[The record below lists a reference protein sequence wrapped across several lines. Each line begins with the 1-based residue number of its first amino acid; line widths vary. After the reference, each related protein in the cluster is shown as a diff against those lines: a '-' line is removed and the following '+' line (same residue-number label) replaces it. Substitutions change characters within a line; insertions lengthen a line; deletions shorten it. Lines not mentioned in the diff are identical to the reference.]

1 MAARGI
7 RPRNVT
13 IKDVARE
20 AGVSYSTVSR
30 VLNNYRYINPDKRQ
44 RVLDAVSHLGYVAN
58 LQARGLVGG
67 RSRVVGLLIPDLNAQ
82 YAGQIIQGIDEE
94 LAFAE
99 HELMLQTTHRHK
111 NKETLFVNAVTRGMI
126 DGLLLLLPHELE
138 SYLDVLHERQFPYVV
153 IDHQGFDDFSPTVG
167 VDNWHGAY
175 AATTYLI
182 GLGHRRIGFIAGRT
196 DTSSAAERLAAY
208 NAALQEAGIAFDH
221 DLVRP
226 GDYNQQRGNVAANSL
241 LNLSQPPTAIFA
253 ANDQSALGVYEA
265 VRSRGLRIPQDI
277 SVIGFDDAP
286 LAIHVHPALT
296 TVRQPLIE
304 VGRNAAR
311 LLLKYV
317 EQPDRPLERVTLP
330 TELIIRDS
338 CQPPMQMPTA

>member
-7 RPRNVT
+7 KPRNVT

-30 VLNNYRYINPDKRQ
+30 VLNNYRHIDPHKRQ
-44 RVLDAVSHLGYVAN
+44 RVLEAVAQLGYVAN

-67 RSRVVGLLIPDLNAQ
+67 RSRVVGLLIPDLNTQ

-94 LAFAE
+94 LAAADY
-99 HELMLQTTHRHK
+99 ELILQTTHRHK
-111 NKETLFVNAVTRGMI
+111 NKETLFVNTVTRGMI

-138 SYLDVLHERQFPYVV
+138 AYLDALHVRQFPYVV

-182 GLGHRRIGFIAGRT
+182 GLGHRRIGFISGRT
-196 DTSSAAERLAAY
+196 DTSSAADRLAAY
-208 NAALQEAGIAFDH
+208 KATLHEAGIPFDP
-221 DLVRP
+221 DLVQP
-226 GDYNQQRGNVAANSL
+226 GEFNQQRGYLAANSL
-241 LNLSQPPTAIFA
+241 LDLTQPPTAIFA
-253 ANDQSALGVYEA
+253 ANDQSAFGVYEA

-277 SVIGFDDAP
+277 SVVGFDDAP
-286 LAIHVHPALT
+286 QAIHMHPALT
-296 TVRQPLIE
+296 TVRQPLMA
-304 VGRNAAR
+304 VGRSAAR

-317 EQPDRPLERVTLP
+317 ETSNRPLERVVLP
-330 TELIIRDS
+330 TQLIIRES
-338 CQPPMQMPTA
+338 CQPHRTC